1 MPNLTQV
8 NDWFRAAAEVEAKTP
23 ITVGGTTAPEGSLSE
38 QGGMN
43 WGGLA
48 FAKLVEFRRRQS
60 RLSPEELASQA
71 NVALNDVL
79 SIERGEGSGPDPR
92 TVHQI
97 ALVLKLPERRLL
109 ELAGLVETKD
119 QRLRKATV
127 QFTAR
132 AESLEEL
139 RPEELEALEEY
150 VKVLAEV

>member
-79 SIERGEGSGPDPR
+79 SIERGVALIPAPCIRSRSCSNCPSAGSLNSRDSWRPKTNASGRQPCSLPLARSHSRSFAPR
-92 TVHQI
+92 NSKHSKNT
-97 ALVLKLPERRLL
+97 
-109 ELAGLVETKD
+109 
-119 QRLRKATV
+119 
-127 QFTAR
+127 
-132 AESLEEL
+132 
-139 RPEELEALEEY
+139 
-150 VKVLAEV
+150 